1 MAWAC
6 LHGKDI
12 SCKLQQRYVFQGLHI
27 IDASIVGMAMG
38 RGGAGRGGAGRCRR
52 MGSSSPPRMVLS
64 CHILALHDGENF
76 LTPSLSPRAPLH
88 PIKFYFLLICPTTST
103 IFLMKPILLI
113 NIYLKLQ
120 LNVSHQIKSIFRKNW
135 IIYSSV

>member
-38 RGGAGRGGAGRCRR
+38 RDGTGRCRR
-52 MGSSSPPRMVLS
+52 MGSSSLPRMVLS
-64 CHILALHDGENF
+64 CHIFALHDGENF
-76 LTPSLSPRAPLH
+76 LTPSSSPGAPLH